1 MVNKNK
7 EIFDAIL
14 SIDPTAKVI
23 ITGNTLD
30 TVVIQWLEETTP
42 ILKVDIESKMAEL
55 LTTYQEKLDKK
66 ETDKASANDKLK
78 VLGLTDDEIK
88 AIKGID

>member
-30 TVVIQWLEETTP
+30 TVVIDWLEETTP
-42 ILKVDIESKMAEL
+42 ILKADIESKMAEL
-55 LTTYQEKLDKK
+55 LITYQEKLDKK
-66 ETDKASANDKLK
+66 ATDKANANSKLK
-78 VLGLTDDEIK
+78 ALGLTDDEIK
-88 AIKGID
+88 AIKS

>member
-1 MVNKNK
+1 MINKSK

-14 SIDPTAKVI
+14 NIDPTAKVI

-30 TVVIQWLEETTP
+30 TVVIEWLEETTP

-66 ETDKASANDKLK
+66 ITDKANANKKLK
-78 VLGLTDDEIK
+78 DLGLTDDEIE
-88 AIKGID
+88 AIKL

>member
-1 MVNKNK
+1 MVNKSK

-30 TVVIQWLEETTP
+30 TVVIEWLEETTP

-66 ETDKASANDKLK
+66 ITDKASANTKLK
-78 VLGLTDDEIK
+78 ALGLTDDEIK

>member
-66 ETDKASANDKLK
+66 ITDKANANKKLK
-78 VLGLTDDEIK
+78 DLGLTDDEIE
-88 AIKGID
+88 AIKS